1 MVQKFIFLVLLV
13 HYFDQVSDYTNV
25 MSIFKYH
32 SFRKF
37 LKSVQDELP
46 KKGRGTITQ
55 WASVIQSTPTLMS
68 QILMGNKS
76 MSLEMVDRLSAHLQ
90 LSEKEKDYFIL
101 LVEFDRA
108 GTKSLKDYFLKKI
121 TLMQDESRYLKN
133 QIKDIVELPAEVKA
147 IYYSQWV
154 YVGIRNLVACT
165 KIANIESISEELNL
179 PRETIANVIDFLVK
193 HQLIIPAKQGWAPG
207 PQSTFIPA
215 DSPLVY
221 KHHQNW
227 RLKGIQQMDLQS
239 KDDLFYTSPM
249 SLSEE
254 LAKDLRSRIVKVIQD
269 FQKDIGPSESEVV
282 RCLNIDWFE
291 Y

>member
-1 MVQKFIFLVLLV
+1 
-13 HYFDQVSDYTNV
+13 

-32 SFRKF
+32 NFRKY
-37 LKSVQDELP
+37 LKSVQYQLP
-46 KKGRGTITQ
+46 KNGRGAITQ
-55 WASVIQSTPTLMS
+55 WAQVIQATPTLMS
-68 QILMGNKS
+68 QILIGNKS
-76 MSLEMVDRLSAHLQ
+76 MSLEMCDRLATHLQ
-90 LSEKEKDYFIL
+90 LSEKEKDFFIL

-121 TLMQDESRYLKN
+121 STMQDESRYLKN
-133 QIKDIVELPAEVKA
+133 QIQGITELPAEVKA

-154 YVGIRNLVACT
+154 YAGIRNLVACA

-179 PRETIANVIDFLVK
+179 PREIVANVIDFLVK
-193 HQLIIPAKQGWAPG
+193 HQLIVSAKHGWEPG
-207 PQSTFIPA
+207 SQSTFVSA

-227 RLKGIQQMDLQS
+227 RLKGIQQMDLRS
-239 KDDLFYTSPM
+239 KEDLFYTSPM
-249 SLSEE
+249 SLSVE
-254 LAKDLRSRIVKVIQD
+254 LAKDLRSRIVQIIQE
-269 FQKDIGPSESEVV
+269 FQKDIGPSESQVV